1 MARSLS
7 LKFANTGDN
16 MFSSIRIAI
25 ILTMLAAAGGGFLYV
40 KKLQSDLETARA
52 NVAKMEIA
60 VQTSEQSLQLERA
73 ESKRLGELNS
83 QLSNDLQKAEQYG
96 DELRATLQKHNLT
109 HLANK
114 KPGLIEKRMQ
124 NATNKLWDDL
134 ESITNPNA
142 NDRVQSTDSGTKD
155 SNSN

>member
-1 MARSLS
+1 
-7 LKFANTGDN
+7 
-16 MFSSIRIAI
+16 MFSSIRIAM
-25 ILTMLAAAGGGFLYV
+25 ILVLLAGAGGAFLYV
-40 KKLQSDLETARA
+40 KNLQKNLEIARA
-52 NVAKMEIA
+52 NVAKLEVA
-60 VQTSEQSLQLERA
+60 VQTSEASLKLERA
-73 ESKRLGELNS
+73 ETVRLGELNKN
-83 QLSNDLQKAEQYG
+83 LSADLQKAEQYG

-134 ESITNPNA
+134 ESITDPNA
-142 NDRVQSTDSGTKD
+142 NAGVQSTQDGSTD

>member
-1 MARSLS
+1 
-7 LKFANTGDN
+7 

-25 ILTMLAAAGGGFLYV
+25 ILVVITAAAGGFFYV

-52 NVAKMEIA
+52 NVAKMEVA
-60 VQTSEQSLQLERA
+60 LETSENSLKLERA
-73 ESKRLGELNS
+73 ETVRLGELNL
-83 QLSNDLQKAEQYG
+83 QLSSDLQKAEQYG

-134 ESITNPNA
+134 ESITDPNA
-142 NDRVQSTDSGTKD
+142 NAGVQSTQDGSAD

>member
-1 MARSLS
+1 M
-7 LKFANTGDN
+7 
-16 MFSSIRIAI
+16 
-25 ILTMLAAAGGGFLYV
+25 ILVVISTAGMGVLYV

-73 ESKRLGELNS
+73 ETVRLGELNVT
-83 QLSNDLQKAEQYG
+83 LSADLQKAEQYG

-124 NATNKLWDDL
+124 NATDKLWDDL
-134 ESITNPNA
+134 ESITTVPSG
-142 NDRVQSTDSGTKD
+142 VQSIDSGTTD

>member
-1 MARSLS
+1 
-7 LKFANTGDN
+7 

-25 ILTMLAAAGGGFLYV
+25 ILTLITLGAGGFYYV
-40 KKLQSDLETARA
+40 KKLQNDLETARA
-52 NVAKMEIA
+52 NVAKMQVA
-60 VQTSEQSLQLERA
+60 VQTAEASIKTLQADA
-73 ESKRLGELNS
+73 EKMAALNQ
-83 QLSNDLQKAEQYG
+83 QLSADLQKAEKYG

-124 NATNKLWDDL
+124 NATDKLWDDL
-134 ESITNPNA
+134 IAITDPNG
-142 NDRVQSTDSGTKD
+142 VQQPVEAGKGN

>member
-1 MARSLS
+1 M
-7 LKFANTGDN
+7 
-16 MFSSIRIAI
+16 
-25 ILTMLAAAGGGFLYV
+25 ILVLLAGAGGAFLYV
-40 KKLQSDLETARA
+40 KNLQKNLEIARA
-52 NVAKMEIA
+52 NVAKLEVA
-60 VQTSEQSLQLERA
+60 VQTSEASLKLERA
-73 ESKRLGELNS
+73 ESTRLGELNNK
-83 QLSNDLQKAEQYG
+83 LSTDLQKAEQYG

-134 ESITNPNA
+134 ESITDPNA
-142 NDRVQSTDSGTKD
+142 NAGVQSTQDGSAD